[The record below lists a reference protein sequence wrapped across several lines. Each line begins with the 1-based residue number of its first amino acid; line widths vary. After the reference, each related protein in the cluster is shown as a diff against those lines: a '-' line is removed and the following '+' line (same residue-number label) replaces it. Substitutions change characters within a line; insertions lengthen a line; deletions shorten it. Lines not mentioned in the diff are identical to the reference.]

1 MLSGRTSAASRSALM
16 WHSPNNMSNSQNVG
30 FRVFTKIDRPA
41 GEVVDGLSQ
50 CETVHITD
58 AMNRFGGMD
67 DNIRPA
73 APGMHLCGPAITVRA
88 APGDNLMVYKAFEIA
103 KPGDVLV
110 VEARGLTAVAQWGDI
125 TSMLAKAH
133 GLAGMVTD
141 GSLRDLKGIAEVG
154 FPVFAK
160 PVTTPNG
167 ALKDGPGEVNV
178 PVSVGGVP
186 VLPGDIVIAD
196 SHGVAVV
203 PRRDAANILLKATA
217 IAAAELKKIAS
228 IRQGHTRAEWL
239 EDTLRQKGCV
249 VVEESWEP

>member
-1 MLSGRTSAASRSALM
+1 M
-16 WHSPNNMSNSQNVG
+16 Q
-30 FRVFTKIDRPA
+30 
-41 GEVVDGLSQ
+41 
-50 CETVHITD
+50 
-58 AMNRFGGMD
+58 
-67 DNIRPA
+67 
-73 APGMHLCGPAITVRA
+73 LCGPALTVRA

-103 KPGDVLV
+103 QPGDVLV
-110 VEARGLTAVAQWGDI
+110 VEARGFTTVAQWGDI

-186 VLPGDIVIAD
+186 VLPGDVVVAD
-196 SHGVAVV
+196 SHGVVII
-203 PRRDAANILLKATA
+203 PRRDASAVLVKAKKLA
-217 IAAAELKKIAS
+217 SAEAKKIAN
-228 IRQGHTRAEWL
+228 IRAGHIQADWL
-239 EDTLRQKGCV
+239 EDTLLQKGCEIV
-249 VVEESWEP
+249 DDSWEG